1 MRIAKRSRF
10 KWIVVVIPAVAIL
23 TDGAL
28 GHALGS
34 SPISAVSESM
44 VGPQG
49 SSLPTGT
56 YQRKSGQHVP
66 RNQFAGKVVG
76 FDTPSAHEALASAAR
91 RIADAF
97 SVIKQNYVDLIE
109 EEKVVTACRA
119 ELRSRVDAL
128 PHLLHAD
135 RVYSVDPREGP
146 EEIERLM
153 SEVARENP
161 GFAEWSGLAD
171 ACIGGMLAALDK
183 HSAFLDEEAFERL
196 TVGSHRPWGGIG
208 VELAIADGSV
218 KVVAAITGGPADRAG
233 VKGEDIITKIEDH
246 RLQGATLGEV
256 VKRLRGK
263 PGSTVRIT
271 ISRSGE
277 LHPLELE
284 LVREI
289 IRVRSVRGRM
299 LAGGYLYIRIAG
311 FASRT
316 ADLVAAALQTGY
328 RNDLYLRGVILD
340 LRNNPGGVLR
350 SCIGVAAAFL
360 PQTALVVTT
369 RGRRPDSARKFFARP
384 QDYGRA
390 RSKDPLEE
398 LPALFRTIPVMVI
411 VNRASAACAE
421 IVAAALQDH
430 HRAKL
435 LGERTFGRGTVQ
447 TIMPFLGRNTA
458 MKITTARFFRPSG
471 DAIESLGVTPDIVLE
486 NVSGASPS
494 FGTADDAA
502 LAAAIKALS
511 GARAPAVR

>member
-1 MRIAKRSRF
+1 MRIAKRSLV
-10 KWIVVVIPAVAIL
+10 KWIVVVMPAAALL
-23 TDGAL
+23 TNGAL

-34 SPISAVSESM
+34 SPISAVFESM
-44 VGPQG
+44 GGPQG

-56 YQRKSGQHVP
+56 HQRKSRRHVP
-66 RNQFAGKVVG
+66 GNQFAGKVIG
-76 FDTPSAHEALASAAR
+76 FDTPSAHEALESVAR

-97 SVIKQNYVDLIE
+97 SVIKQNYVDPIE
-109 EEKVVTACRA
+109 EEKVGTACRA

-135 RVYSVDPREGP
+135 RIYSVDPTKGP
-146 EEIERLM
+146 EEIMRLM

-171 ACIGGMLAALDK
+171 ACIGGMLAALDN
-183 HSAFLDEEAFERL
+183 HSAFLDEEAFEQL
-196 TVGSHRPWGGIG
+196 TVGRRGPWGGIG

-218 KVVAAITGGPADRAG
+218 KVVAAIVSGPAERAG
-233 VKGEDIITKIEDH
+233 VKRGDIITKIEDD

-256 VKRLRGK
+256 VKRLRGD

-271 ISRSGE
+271 LSRSDE
-277 LHPLELE
+277 PRPLELE

-289 IRVRSVRGRM
+289 VRVRSVKGRM
-299 LAGGYLYIRIAG
+299 LAGGYLYLRIAQ

-316 ADLVAAALQTGY
+316 VDMVAAALQTGY

-340 LRNNPGGVLR
+340 LRTNPGGLLT

-360 PQTALVVTT
+360 PQTALVVAT
-369 RGRRPDSARKFFARP
+369 RGRSPDSARQFFARA
-384 QDYGRA
+384 QDYDRA
-390 RSKDPLEE
+390 RGKDPLEE
-398 LPALFRTIPVMVI
+398 LPALFRTIPVVVI

-435 LGERTFGRGTVQ
+435 LGERTFGRGSVQ
-447 TIMPFLGRNTA
+447 TIVPFLGRNTA
-458 MKITTARFFRPSG
+458 MKITTARFFRPNG
-471 DAIESLGVTPDIVLE
+471 DAIDSLGVTPDTVLE
-486 NVSGASPS
+486 DMSGTSS
-494 FGTADDAA
+494 TFGTDDDAA

-511 GARAPAVR
+511 GARAPAIR